1 MLDTLFSMS
10 SKACV
15 VTGGSSGLG
24 SYVAQ
29 SVLEA
34 GAERVYIIAR
44 SSEKLQAKAQELSG
58 IAAGECI
65 ALVDDLTTMPG
76 VEALASQLA

>member
-29 SVLEA
+29 GVLEA

>member
-1 MLDTLFSMS
+1 MS

-24 SYVAQ
+24 SYTAQ
-29 SVLEA
+29 GVLEA
-34 GAERVYIIAR
+34 GAERVYITAR
-44 SSEKLQAKAQELSG
+44 SAEKLQAKAQELSG
-58 IAAGECI
+58 IAAGESI
-65 ALVDDLTTMPG
+65 ALAGDLLTMPG